1 MVPGMGKIENTF
13 DGLKL
18 GRQYEDNG
26 TVTGTDYCGPF
37 VYETV
42 SGGTFLEIYC
52 DTTWEGHKK
61 RQFVDPGV

>member
-18 GRQYEDNG
+18 ARQNEDNG

-42 SGGTFLEIYC
+42 SGVRSLKNIVTVGCGLGAYS
-52 DTTWEGHKK
+52 
-61 RQFVDPGV
+61 

>member
-18 GRQYEDNG
+18 ARQYEDNG
-26 TVTGTDYCGPF
+26 TMTGTDYCGPF

-42 SGGTFLEIYC
+42 SGVRSLKNIVTVGCGLGAYS
-52 DTTWEGHKK
+52 
-61 RQFVDPGV
+61 